1 MKTKLQILLLA
12 TALCAT
18 QASASVRVY
27 GEASSTGPNITVQVF
42 ADITSPAIVSHTF
55 KLFYPARQLEVLS
68 ATRNSD
74 VWYMHNGA
82 SVVPY
87 AAPDTGTPGEVL
99 FIGARMDGRNPLAGV
114 LGTRV
119 LLGTV
124 QFARNDSDTPSF
136 DMTIGRS
143 GQFASFVGTNG
154 AVLEATPGE
163 VNMLS
168 VKPNPADE
176 DLDGLSDKWEDR
188 FFGTTRGVFY
198 SDDKDGDGV
207 NNLGEE
213 AMGSDPTDS
222 KSNLRLLISERRDR
236 VLLEWTSAEERS
248 YTIEGAKVLG
258 KFETLK
264 EGISATPPMNSFEFD
279 RSDLPDTFFFRI
291 RVEAL
296 PAR

>member
-1 MKTKLQILLLA
+1 MMTKIKILLLA
-12 TALCAT
+12 ATVCAT

-42 ADITSPAIVSHTF
+42 ADITAPAIVSHTF
-55 KLFYPARQLEVLS
+55 KLYYPASQLQVLS
-68 ATRNSD
+68 ATRNSA

-82 SVVPY
+82 AAVPY

-124 QFARNDSDTPSF
+124 EFARNTPATPSF

-143 GQFASFVGTNG
+143 GQFASFVAVDG
-154 AVLEATPGE
+154 AILEATPGD
-163 VNMLS
+163 VIMQS

-176 DLDGLSDKWEDR
+176 DLDGLTDEWEKK
-188 FFGTTRGVFY
+188 FFGSTRAVFY
-198 SDDKDGDGV
+198 SDDTDHDGA
-207 NNLGEE
+207 NSRAEE

-222 KSNLRLLISERRDR
+222 NSNLRLFITERRGR
-236 VLLEWTSAEERS
+236 VLLEWTSAEDRS
-248 YTIEGAKVLG
+248 YTIEGAKALPDFG
-258 KFETLK
+258 KLK
-264 EGISATPPMNSFEFD
+264 EGIPATPPRNTFEFD
-279 RSDLPDTFFFRI
+279 RGDLPDTFFFRVS
-291 RVEAL
+291 VEPL
-296 PAR
+296 RAR